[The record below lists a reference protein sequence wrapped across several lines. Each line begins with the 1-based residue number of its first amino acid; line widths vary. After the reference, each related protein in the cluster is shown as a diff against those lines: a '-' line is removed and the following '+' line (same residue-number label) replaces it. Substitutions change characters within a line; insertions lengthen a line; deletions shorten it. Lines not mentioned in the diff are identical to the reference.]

1 VQGHLF
7 VSEDSLWPRAS
18 HWLQPATSERT
29 QLGIFGVPAFQ
40 TSISSTG
47 AHQTPAAIREALSR
61 FSTFSYTA
69 NADLR
74 DISFAD
80 FGDVRQPDSAEGEER
95 TMGLAHSVSS
105 ASDLSIA
112 LGGDN
117 SITYAVM
124 RGVFGDGLSE
134 AGLITL
140 DAHHDVRDGV
150 SNGSPVRR
158 LIEAGLPGTSIV
170 QIGINDFSNSPE
182 YAKRARDCGIH
193 VITRQALRTRTIES
207 IIDEAISVVG
217 DRKLHVDIDMDVCD
231 QSVAPACPAAT
242 PGGIS
247 ADELRQFAFAF
258 GKISTV
264 VSCDITE
271 IDAHADGPDLRTVR
285 LGALAVLEIAS
296 GYQSR

>member
-1 VQGHLF
+1 M
-7 VSEDSLWPRAS
+7 SEDSLWPRAS
-18 HWLQPATSERT
+18 HLLQPATSDPAK
-29 QLGIFGVPAFQ
+29 LGIFGVPASQ
-40 TSISSTG
+40 TSISATG
-47 AHQTPAAIREALSR
+47 AHRTPTAIREALSR
-61 FSTFSYTA
+61 FSTFSYTT

-74 DISFAD
+74 SISFAD
-80 FGDVRQPDSAEGEER
+80 FGDVQEPDTPEGEDR
-95 TMGLAHSVSS
+95 TMGLARSVSG
-105 ASDLSIA
+105 ASDVSIA

-124 RGVFGDGLSE
+124 RGVFGDGLSQ

-140 DAHHDVRDGV
+140 DAHHDLRDGI

-158 LIEAGLPGTSIV
+158 LLEAGLPGTSIV

-182 YAKRARDCGIH
+182 YAQRAKECGIH
-193 VITRQALRTRTIES
+193 VITRQALRTRTLES
-207 IIDEAISVVG
+207 IIDETLSLLG

-258 GKISTV
+258 GKIPTV

>member
-1 VQGHLF
+1 M
-7 VSEDSLWPRAS
+7 SEDSLWPRAS
-18 HWLQPATSERT
+18 HWLQPATSDPAK
-29 QLGIFGVPAFQ
+29 LGIFGVPASQ
-40 TSISSTG
+40 TSISATG
-47 AHQTPAAIREALSR
+47 AHHTPTAIREALSR

-74 DISFAD
+74 SISFAD
-80 FGDVRQPDSAEGEER
+80 FGDVQEPDTPEGEDG
-95 TMGLAHSVSS
+95 TMGLARRVSG
-105 ASDLSIA
+105 ASDVSIA

-117 SITYAVM
+117 SITYPVM

-140 DAHHDVRDGV
+140 DAHHDLRDGI

-182 YAKRARDCGIH
+182 YAQRAKECGIH
-193 VITRQALRTRTIES
+193 VITRQALRTRTLES
-207 IIDEAISVVG
+207 IIDQTLSLLG

-258 GKISTV
+258 GKIPTV

>member
-1 VQGHLF
+1 M
-7 VSEDSLWPRAS
+7 SEDLQWPRAS
-18 HWLQPATSERT
+18 HWLKPATT
-29 QLGIFGVPAFQ
+29 DCIQLGLFGVPAFQ
-40 TSISSTG
+40 TSISPTG

-61 FSTFSYTA
+61 FSTFIYGA

-74 DISFAD
+74 EITFAD
-80 FGDVRQPDSAEGEER
+80 FGDVRQPDSTEGEER
-95 TMGLAHSVSS
+95 TMRLAHRVSS
-105 ASDLSIA
+105 ASELSIA

-117 SITYAVM
+117 SITYGVM
-124 RGVFGDGLSE
+124 RGVFGDGLPE

-140 DAHHDVRDGV
+140 DAHHDLRDGV

-158 LIEAGLPGTSIV
+158 LIEAGLLGTSIV

-182 YAKRARDCGIH
+182 YAERARDYGIH
-193 VITRQALRTRTIES
+193 VITRQALRNRAIES
-207 IIDEAISVVG
+207 IIDEVLSVVG
-217 DRKLHVDIDMDVCD
+217 DKGLHVDIDIDVCD
-231 QSVAPACPAAT
+231 QSVAPACPAAA

-296 GYQSR
+296 GFRAR

>member
-1 VQGHLF
+1 
-7 VSEDSLWPRAS
+7 
-18 HWLQPATSERT
+18 
-29 QLGIFGVPAFQ
+29 
-40 TSISSTG
+40 
-47 AHQTPAAIREALSR
+47 
-61 FSTFSYTA
+61 
-69 NADLR
+69 
-74 DISFAD
+74 
-80 FGDVRQPDSAEGEER
+80 
-95 TMGLAHSVSS
+95 MGLAHSVSS
-105 ASDLSIA
+105 ASELSIA

-207 IIDEAISVVG
+207 IIDEALSVVG

-231 QSVAPACPAAT
+231 QSVVPACPAAT

-271 IDAHADGPDLRTVR
+271 IDAHADGPELRTVR